1 MDRDILISICW
12 GTGVG
17 CLISLPFYAVSETLS
32 VWFLLPIFVLGVFM
46 TSMIYIVADFVTF
59 PSRMMDDIYDALRNS
74 YPVRKN
80 VS

>member
-59 PSRMMDDIYDALRNS
+59 PSRLLSDLMEAVNES

>member
-17 CLISLPFYAVSETLS
+17 CLISLPFYAVSEFLS
-32 VWFLLPIFVLGVFM
+32 VWFLLPIFVVGVFM
-46 TSMIYIVADFVTF
+46 TSMIYVVADFVTF
-59 PSRMMDDIYDALRNS
+59 PSRMMDDIYDTLRKS

-80 VS
+80 V